1 MENSEASAGLPL
13 QTSDCK
19 KRLQWEGGGAK
30 KWSGVF
36 AVGGNEAVW
45 ISPRRGRAELS
56 FIKTSGDFSPD
67 VFCQGN
73 PRPIQGSRR
82 KPTSGRKRFFP
93 AEKEFCKKKINFLFC
108 CISNWRIYEYPDI
121 LISSQGETTKHK
133 IIHFIN
139 YIEEEISY
147 EEMGLLCLRL
157 CARG

>member
-45 ISPRRGRAELS
+45 ISPRRGRAERS
-56 FIKTSGDFSPD
+56 FIKTSGR
-67 VFCQGN
+67 N
-73 PRPIQGSRR
+73 
-82 KPTSGRKRFFP
+82 SGRFLSGQSSSYTGFP
-93 AEKEFCKKKINFLFC
+93 PQTNIRTEEIFSAEKEFCKKKINFLFC

-157 CARG
+157 CARR